1 MKINRLITAFVFL
14 ATATG
19 ASVLA
24 QTRPAAQAPPPATS
38 QANAPIP
45 ESKIALINSDV
56 FLVEKEGIARLLAAA
71 KKVDAEFEPRRKELQ
86 LLGQKIQQL
95 TDEIN
100 KLQAAGPSG
109 PVPPQQIQA
118 KIDQLEQMKKDGKRM
133 QEDAE
138 AAYPK
143 RMSEILAPIY
153 DEIGTALQAF
163 GKARGITLILDAKQL
178 GPAILMAADAT
189 DITRAFIADFNSKNP
204 ATAQLTP
211 R

>member
-1 MKINRLITAFVFL
+1 MKIDRLLTAFAFL
-14 ATATG
+14 ATVALTP
-19 ASVLA
+19 VLA
-24 QTRPAAQAPPPATS
+24 QTRPTSQPAAPPAT
-38 QANAPIP
+38 QASAPIP
-45 ESKIALINSDV
+45 ESKIALINSEA
-56 FLVEKEGIARLLAAA
+56 FLYEKGGVARLIAGA
-71 KKVDAEFEPRRKELQ
+71 KKVELEFEPRRKELQ
-86 LLGQKIQQL
+86 LLTQKIQQL

-100 KLQAAGPSG
+100 KLQAGSG
-109 PVPPQQIQA
+109 VVSQEQIQT
-118 KIDQLEQMKKDGKRM
+118 KIDQLEQMKKDGKRK

-143 RMSEILAPIY
+143 RVQEVLAPIY

-189 DITRAFIADFNSKNP
+189 DITAAFIADFNTRNP
-204 ATAQLTP
+204 ATAQVTP